1 MTDQLRDSQQCWYI
15 PVPKNKFPKPK
26 FYLGQQV
33 GLPGED
39 DLGNFYYDIGEIIG
53 MKYLAYPGE
62 PAQWHY
68 LFRYLKCDYNPSLVG
83 SVDAH
88 FCEES
93 RLVADDTAIPFGI
106 ASLHAH

>member
-1 MTDQLRDSQQCWYI
+1 MMTDRTNEPQQYWYVQ
-15 PVPKNKFPKPK
+15 VPKNKFPKAK

-39 DLGNFYYDIGEIIG
+39 DLGNSYYDIGEIIG
-53 MKYLAYPGE
+53 MKYLAYEGE
-62 PAQWHY
+62 SAQWHY
-68 LFRYLKCDYNPSLVG
+68 LVRYLKCDYNPSLVG

-93 RLVADDTAIPFGI
+93 RLVDDYTAI
-106 ASLHAH
+106 AL